1 VQKPPTGTVTQAEF
15 AAFMRAYQDMVYST
29 AVRLTASDA
38 HAEDIAQ
45 EVFLKAYAQ
54 FAMLRDNPAAG
65 GWLRTVATNLSLNHL
80 SRYRK
85 RWRFFSELANED
97 ESGETIDL
105 LLRPDRARDGL
116 LEDLAAGHRAARIEA
131 HLAALPDHQRVPI
144 VLFHFEGLPYEDI
157 AALLGVSIAK
167 LKTDLHRGRAELAR
181 RCLKEGLD
189 R

>member
-54 FAMLRDNPAAG
+54 FAM
-65 GWLRTVATNLSLNHL
+65 LRTVATNLSLNHL